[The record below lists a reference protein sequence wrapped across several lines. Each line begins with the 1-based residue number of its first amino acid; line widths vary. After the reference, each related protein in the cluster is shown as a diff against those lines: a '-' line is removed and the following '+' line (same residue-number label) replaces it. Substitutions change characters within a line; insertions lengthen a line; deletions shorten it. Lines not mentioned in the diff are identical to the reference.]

1 MSEALKEALTNIGI
15 ALLSLLS
22 AYLVYYI
29 NKLVQ
34 KIKVETA
41 KIEDEKQRKLVE
53 DALNRV
59 NDLAYKTVAQIEQTT
74 AKSLRQL
81 VKEGKA
87 DKEQLLA
94 LGKQAVDEVYAQL
107 SVDTKKALTDECLD
121 VEKYIRD
128 CVESYVLQIKEATK

>member
-107 SVDTKKALTDECLD
+107 SVDTKKVLTDECLD